1 MSNTRNNDQA
11 WVRARRAEALNRFKI
26 DPVKAANPTD
36 GAGYVER
43 KNVEL
48 AALKARV

>member
-1 MSNTRNNDQA
+1 MSNTRNNDKA
-11 WVRARRAEALNRFKI
+11 WVRERRKAALARFKV
-26 DPVKAANPTD
+26 DPVKAADPTD

-48 AALKARV
+48 AALKKHV